1 MSRVEFLERRAYY
14 QKQSDFTPKE
24 KKKLNFQEQNFV
36 RGIQIVRE
44 IRKNDA
50 IRFYKR
56 IRKKDRQQLKA
67 ISLEIQAYYD
77 KPDILGMDKARG
89 EWWTGPRDESYD
101 KPAILGRDNA
111 RGEWWTRPGDKS
123 VIITPQKSPKYIY
136 ATYAKKALLKDRNR
150 FKSLGGTARRY
161 TDLRTGEI
169 ISRRERDK
177 RLFILVTNY

>member
-89 EWWTGPRDESYD
+89 EWWTGPGDE
-101 KPAILGRDNA
+101 
-111 RGEWWTRPGDKS
+111 S